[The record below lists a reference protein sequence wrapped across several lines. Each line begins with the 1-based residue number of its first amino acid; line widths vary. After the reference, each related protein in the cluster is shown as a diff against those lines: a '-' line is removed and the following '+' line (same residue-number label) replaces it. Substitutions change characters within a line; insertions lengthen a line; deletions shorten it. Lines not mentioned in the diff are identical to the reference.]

1 MVQRN
6 HRDSN
11 PNEDNY
17 MQVFGNLATPVEMRV
32 SKQGKPYAQFRLAE
46 ATKGLNTEATFYT
59 VRVFK
64 DQVFDFVKGDFL
76 KVTGRL
82 AVDFY
87 LSREGKPTG
96 TLLVIAFEAT
106 KIAKPSQVVAKAEE
120 AARAKQTS
128 KQTPKEAADGD
139 TPQPSQPLQPAPTAR
154 KLPALQVAQAA
165 FEGWSDC

>member
-1 MVQRN
+1 
-6 HRDSN
+6 
-11 PNEDNY
+11 

-120 AARAKQTS
+120 AARAKQT
-128 KQTPKEAADGD
+128 PREAADGE
-139 TPQPSQPLQPAPTAR
+139 TPQPSQPLHPEPTAR
-154 KLPALQVAQAA
+154 PLPAPQIAQAA